1 MLIAVISDL
10 HANLE
15 ATESVLRDIEQH
27 GVQQVFCLGDLVNYG
42 PSPTAVIDLVRAR
55 AIPTVMGNHDWN
67 LGNAVGPDNLRVAPG
82 RDLIAERAAYAWTQA
97 RLPPED
103 RLFLHELAQVRR
115 EPFGPT
121 TAVFAHGTPAS
132 FTQYL
137 RLTSPESEWD
147 SLVRDAAASVVFLGH
162 THVPYVKRHRDALVC
177 NVGSVGRPKDG
188 NPAACYAIA
197 RLGDPV
203 RIELVRVGYDIEA
216 TAEKIRRSGLPPGLA
231 RSLLA
236 ARGL

>member
-15 ATESVLRDIEQH
+15 ATEAVLEDIEQH
-27 GVQQVFCLGDLVNYG
+27 SVQQVFCLGDLVNYG
-42 PSPTAVIDLVRAR
+42 PSPGDVVDLVRTH

-67 LGNAVGPDNLRVAPG
+67 LGNAVGPDGLQVAPG
-82 RDLIAERAAYAWTQA
+82 RDLALERAAYAWTQA
-97 RLPPED
+97 RLSPED
-103 RLFLHELAQVRR
+103 RVFLRELPLVRR
-115 EPFGPT
+115 EAFGRT
-121 TAVFAHGTPAS
+121 TAVFAHGTPVS
-132 FTQYL
+132 YTQYL
-137 RLTSPESEWD
+137 RLTSPEEEWD
-147 SLVRDAAASVVFLGH
+147 SLVRDAGASVVFLGH
-162 THVPYVKRHRDALVC
+162 THVPFVQRYRGVLVC

-188 NPAACYAIA
+188 NPAACYAVAEI
-197 RLGDPV
+197 GDSV

-231 RSLLA
+231 SSLLA